1 MKVTF
6 HQLEV
11 FDCVA
16 RRLSFTRAAEEL
28 SLSQPTVSAQMR
40 QLADEVGMPLF
51 EQIGKSIN
59 LTDAG
64 RELLVASR
72 AVFDNWSRFE
82 MTISD
87 MRGLK
92 RGLLRV
98 ACVTTAKYFVPS
110 LLGPFC
116 QKYPEVEIR
125 LEIANREALVER
137 LRRNVDDL
145 YIMML
150 PPEELDIEAKPF
162 RENPLVMMA
171 HAGHRLAGE
180 KGVSLKRM
188 REERFIMREKG
199 SGTRIRTERFF
210 AESGFV
216 PQVRMELASNE
227 AIKHAVAAGL
237 GVSVLSRHAL
247 DVDPQSDG
255 LVVLD
260 VDGFPLS
267 DDWFVVYPRGRRLSA
282 VARAFYDHVVAESA
296 RLKQVPPGMPS
307 AARLRTAN

>member
-11 FDCVA
+11 FECVA

-40 QLADEVGMPLF
+40 SLSEEVGLPLF
-51 EQIGKSIN
+51 EQIGKSIS

-64 RELLVASR
+64 RELLAASR
-72 AVFDNWSRFE
+72 GVFDTWSRFE
-82 MTISD
+82 MTIAD
-87 MRGLK
+87 LRGLK

-98 ACVTTAKYFVPS
+98 ACVTTAKYFVPA

-116 QKYPEVEIR
+116 ENYPEVDIR

-137 LRRNVDDL
+137 LRANADDL

-150 PPEELDIEAKPF
+150 PPDELDVEKTPF
-162 RENPLVMMA
+162 RENPLVMVA
-171 HAGHRLAGE
+171 PAGHSLAGRA
-180 KGVSLKRM
+180 GITLKRM
-188 REERFIMREKG
+188 REERFIMREPG

-210 AESGFV
+210 SETGFV
-216 PQVRMELASNE
+216 PRVRMELASNE
-227 AIKHAVAAGL
+227 AIKHSVAAGL

-247 DVDPQSDG
+247 DVEPSLDG
-255 LVVLD
+255 LTVLD
-260 VDGFPLS
+260 VEGFPLA
-267 DDWFVVYPRGRRLSA
+267 DDWYFVHLRGKRMSV
-282 VARAFYDHVVAESA
+282 VARAFYDHLVVE
-296 RLKQVPPGMPS
+296 
-307 AARLRTAN
+307 AARFSRAPVGLPARGKTSV